1 MTKTHRG
8 WTISLNYINEWDA
21 TGPNYDAS
29 YEGPED
35 GWVSNGQSVSSA
47 TLEGV
52 RDEIDAWIAENE
64 GICACGQPLD
74 DNFEC
79 AVCRLSGE
87 PTYSDYLIKTFK
99 QIEHIFA
106 KAAKP

>member
-1 MTKTHRG
+1 MTHTHRG
-8 WTISLNYINEWDA
+8 WTISQGRWPEPAWSA
-21 TGPNYDAS
+21 TGPNYD
-29 YEGPED
+29 GWTDD
-35 GWVSNGQSVSSA
+35 GAWVSSSECA
-47 TLEGV
+47 EAGTLEELIE
-52 RDEIDAWIAENE
+52 EIDAWIAENE